1 MAKSRTN
8 PDKNIIK
15 ALKELKLPLLNY
27 EGTKIYFQKRK
38 RYETV
43 YEHIADKSHHLKLKD
58 IEIIRKTLLDKRSV
72 RKDNKT
78 PKAVNYYGRRKGI
91 EKQKPWLRIICVIT
105 KDGTQE
111 ISNIYPHK
119 KDR

>member
-1 MAKSRTN
+1 MPKQRID
-8 PDKNIIK
+8 PDQNIIK
-15 ALKELKLPLLNY
+15 ALKELKLPLHNF

-38 RYETV
+38 RYETI

-58 IEIIRKTLLDKRSV
+58 IQIIEKTLLDRKSI

-78 PKAVNYYGRRKGI
+78 PKAVNYYGKRKGI
-91 EKQKPWLRIICVIT
+91 EKQKPWLRIICNVL